1 MSAYFVAIKIETT
14 NQAELDIYS
23 RKAGPTLHGHAATAK
38 ALYGSIRNT
47 DGEPVEGALIIEFPT
62 FKEAENWYDSP
73 AYQEAVVHRF
83 AGAKYTTFIIE
94 GV

>member
-14 NQAELDIYS
+14 NQAELDIYGQM
-23 RKAGPTLHGHAATAK
+23 AGPTLQGHPATPK
-38 ALYGSIRNT
+38 AFYGSIRNT
-47 DGEPVEGALIIEFPT
+47 DGLAVEGAVIIEFPS
-62 FKEAENWYDSP
+62 FKEAELRYDSP

>member
-1 MSAYFVAIKIETT
+1 MSAYFVAIKIETN
-14 NQAELDIYS
+14 NQDELDIYAQ
-23 RKAGPTLHGHAATAK
+23 KAGSTLHGHAATPK
-38 ALYGSIRNT
+38 TLNGSIRNT
-47 DGEPVEGALIIEFPT
+47 DGVPVEGALIIEFPS
-62 FKEAENWYDSP
+62 FKEAEIWNDSP

>member
-1 MSAYFVAIKIETT
+1 MAAYFVAIKIETT
-14 NQAELDIYS
+14 NQAEMDIYGK
-23 RKAGPTLHGHAATAK
+23 KAALTLDGHAVTPK

-47 DGEPVEGALIIEFPT
+47 DGAPIEGALIIEFPT

>member
-14 NQAELDIYS
+14 NQAELDIYAQ
-23 RKAGPTLHGHAATAK
+23 KASATLHGHPVTPK

-62 FKEAENWYDSP
+62 FKEAEIWYDSP
-73 AYQEAVVHRF
+73 AYQEAVLHRF
-83 AGAKYTTFIIE
+83 AGAKYTTFIVQ